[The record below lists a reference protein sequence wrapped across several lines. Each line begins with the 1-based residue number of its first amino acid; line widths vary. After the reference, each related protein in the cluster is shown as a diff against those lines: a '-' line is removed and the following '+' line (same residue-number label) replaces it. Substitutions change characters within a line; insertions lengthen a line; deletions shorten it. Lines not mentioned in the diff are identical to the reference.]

1 MYYLSMLLCSLQ
13 RQLPNR
19 RPQSPYLVV
28 FLRWENFRISWAPC
42 SSTPPWTR
50 RIRGVPKT
58 TYIVQCLSNNLISG
72 QNVIIVTIMK
82 LRDLHCI
89 RVPKSVSKRGPLTLH
104 IRYCDYFVSPRFD
117 ILDGQYILIFAMSRG
132 SLCIRFLLYNISSLG

>member
-72 QNVIIVTIMK
+72 QNVIIVTLMK

-89 RVPKSVSKRGPLTLH
+89 RVPKSVS
-104 IRYCDYFVSPRFD
+104 IRDPSYISISDIVTILSVPDSISLMDSTYLFLPCPEVVSVYDFYCITFRV
-117 ILDGQYILIFAMSRG
+117 
-132 SLCIRFLLYNISSLG
+132 